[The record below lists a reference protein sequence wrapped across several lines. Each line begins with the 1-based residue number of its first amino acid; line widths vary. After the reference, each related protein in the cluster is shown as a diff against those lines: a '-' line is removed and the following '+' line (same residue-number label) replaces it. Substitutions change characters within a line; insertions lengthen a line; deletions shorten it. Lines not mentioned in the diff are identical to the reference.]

1 MIKRKYEFS
10 FWLKSGNDSFV
21 EKLNNIFKELDLEIV
36 KQNQLKENKL
46 AYPIKKET
54 TGLFGT
60 IYFHGDP
67 EKVVNLKKKLE
78 NVTEILRFII
88 LRRLNI
94 DES

>member
-1 MIKRKYEFS
+1 MTKRKYELS
-10 FWLKSGNDSFV
+10 FWLKIGNDSFK
-21 EKLNNIFKELDLEIV
+21 EKLSNIFEELGLEVI

-60 IYFHGDP
+60 IYFYGEP
-67 EKVVNLKKKLE
+67 EKVTNLKEKLR
-78 NVTEILRFII
+78 NASEILRFII
-88 LRRLNI
+88 LNRKNI

>member
-1 MIKRKYEFS
+1 MVKRKYELS
-10 FWLKSGNDSFV
+10 FWLKIGNDAFM
-21 EKLNNIFKELDLEIV
+21 EKLNNIFKELNLEIV

-60 IYFHGDP
+60 IYFHGEP
-67 EKVVNLKKKLE
+67 EKVVNLKEKLK
-78 NVTEILRFII
+78 NATEILRFII
-88 LRRLNI
+88 LRRVNI